1 MPLMMILVLTTL
13 MIAYTSKLCEPS
25 VTTPKH
31 YGLIALYQKQKKC
44 FKRKCLLKIQYIIHR
59 ESPKNAPPQQQNLFL
74 VAESSLLGLFQFCP
88 VCRSECERK
97 VDSRLGTKIT
107 VTQKCFS
114 CTFFTSWDSQ
124 PSVGDIPVGNI
135 MLSSSIL
142 FGGGSPTKVLR
153 ILKHMNV
160 PTICYSTFM
169 NHQKKYLHTAVQRT
183 YQQQQ
188 STLLN
193 NIKAEGRELIVGGDG
208 RCDSPG
214 HSAKYGTYSLMDA
227 EQNKILHSQLVQVCT
242 RVNYKWVLVSLFV
255 LRKTAFLTLIFRA
268 TK

>member
-1 MPLMMILVLTTL
+1 MPMMMILVLMTL

-25 VTTPKH
+25 VSTPKH
-31 YGLIALYQKQKKC
+31 YGPNALYPPPPKKNVSSE
-44 FKRKCLLKIQYIIHR
+44 KGLLKSHYIILR
-59 ESPKNAPPQQQNLFL
+59 ESPKNAPPHQQNLFL
-74 VAESSLLGLFQFCP
+74 VAESSLLGLFRFYP

-124 PSVGDIPVGNI
+124 SSVGDIPIGNI

-214 HSAKYGTYSLMDA
+214 HSVKYGTYSIMDA
-227 EQNKILHSQLVQVCT
+227 EQNKILDSQLVQVCT
-242 RVNYKWVLVSLFV
+242 RVNCKWVLVKSFCA
-255 LRKTAFLTLIFRA
+255 KENCIFIN
-268 TK
+268 TYL